1 MRIKL
6 VPQCLFLVIL
16 IVITVCM
23 GDAFVRGE
31 GAKGNPFGLM
41 LGAKGMPLDKRF
53 SIIKDL
59 GAVYFRPNSVFVEG
73 WKGFNEECELAETAG
88 LKLILTVRNNGGKMQ
103 PTIPPEDMQVYKQT
117 LWEILDKYRPIIIA
131 VENEEN
137 SKIFYTG
144 TPEEYSSQLK
154 AACEVA
160 HSKGIKCTNGGMVS
174 SLVALLVYNHG
185 TSKE

>member
-1 MRIKL
+1 
-6 VPQCLFLVIL
+6 
-16 IVITVCM
+16 
-23 GDAFVRGE
+23 
-31 GAKGNPFGLM
+31 
-41 LGAKGMPLDKRF
+41 
-53 SIIKDL
+53 
-59 GAVYFRPNSVFVEG
+59 
-73 WKGFNEECELAETAG
+73 
-88 LKLILTVRNNGGKMQ
+88 MQ